1 MTLGQWIFAA
11 LIVTITVISFI
22 VDVATKGKYRS
33 RSLAVILLIIGV
45 IAGLIYA
52 LSGTW
57 G

>member
-1 MTLGQWIFAA
+1 MTLIQWICLAFI
-11 LIVTITVISFI
+11 LTITVISFI

-33 RSLAVILLIIGV
+33 RSLAVIAVIIGV

-52 LSGTW
+52 LSGTS